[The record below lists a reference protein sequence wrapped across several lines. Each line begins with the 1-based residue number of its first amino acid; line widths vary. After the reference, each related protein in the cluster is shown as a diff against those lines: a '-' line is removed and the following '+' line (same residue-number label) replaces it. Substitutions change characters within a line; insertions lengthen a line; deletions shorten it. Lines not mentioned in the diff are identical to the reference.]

1 LITQPVSEQR
11 VGKFI
16 CKVHDCA
23 VVQAVV
29 LANVVADGLPTVGDD
44 HAKQG
49 GK

>member
-16 CKVHDCA
+16 SKVHDCA
-23 VVQAVV
+23 FVQAVV
-29 LANVVADGLPTVGDD
+29 LADVVADGLPAVGDD
-44 HAKQG
+44 HAKHR